1 MHMRALADGL
11 QWLRLAPLCCCR
23 RLCALRACRGWCS
36 GFVQAGRFER
46 KMHLKTLGSAEHTM
60 KADWEIEFHNE
71 FYEEF
76 NAWSEVVQDAVLSS
90 LGKLR
95 IFGPSLGR
103 PSVDTLKGSDYPNMK
118 ELRVDA
124 ESGVWRIAFAFDPK
138 RRAIL
143 LTGGNKSGIS
153 KDMFYSTLIRI
164 ADRRYRHHLT
174 SIDAKRGKK

>member
-1 MHMRALADGL
+1 
-11 QWLRLAPLCCCR
+11 
-23 RLCALRACRGWCS
+23 
-36 GFVQAGRFER
+36 
-46 KMHLKTLGSAEHTM
+46 
-60 KADWEIEFHNE
+60 
-71 FYEEF
+71 
-76 NAWSEVVQDAVLSS
+76 
-90 LGKLR
+90 
-95 IFGPSLGR
+95 
-103 PSVDTLKGSDYPNMK
+103 MK